1 MELKEAMLRAEAW
14 TENMTTWEK
23 EESFFGVMEALLTRI
38 KSLEQQLESATSYA
52 KRVSKENEC
61 LSLDLGLKNKD
72 HGPLTVAD
80 IIKDAQDKSSW

>member
-14 TENMTTWEK
+14 TQNMTAWEK
-23 EESFFGVMEALLTRI
+23 DESFFGVMEALLTRI
-38 KSLEQQLESATSYA
+38 KSLEQQLESVTSYA

>member
-1 MELKEAMLRAEAW
+1 MELKEAMQRAEAW

-72 HGPLTVAD
+72 HGPLTIAD
-80 IIKDAQDKSSW
+80 IIKETQDRCR